1 MISKLKKLRGR
12 SLAELVDRG
21 RQAAAVL
28 AGRAG
33 IDKKPV
39 SDTEFLVSLGTGA
52 ATADELL
59 SYVRTRGFAN
69 FYPSFGDLKETIETL
84 RARFPEESE
93 LIITSAEKICIGRF
107 DLLGYTNLDFGAPV
121 PDWHLEPVSGK
132 RSPRKHWSEFDE
144 LDTAET
150 GDKKVTWELNRHQYF
165 SVLGRAYA
173 LSGDEGY
180 AETFA
185 SHVDDWLKENPYG
198 VGVNWVSSLEIAFR
212 LISWVW
218 ALAFFVDS
226 RHLSGDLLLRMLRCM
241 EHGGRHI
248 ETHLSTYSSP
258 NTHLTGE
265 ALGLY
270 MLGLCFPEFPAADR
284 WKRRGYAIL
293 LEELDKQ
300 VRDDGGHVE
309 QSSHYL
315 RYTLDFYLTL
325 LVLRKY
331 AGESV
336 ADVHISKLRKMLD
349 LLGFLTQPDGRL
361 PLIGDD
367 DGGRLHFLDERSIDD
382 PRSTIAAG
390 VVLLNDARFR
400 LSAGAATAEL
410 LWVTGVDGLQLFDEM
425 EPIPPSAMRRWFD
438 KSGYFCYRSA
448 WDERAV
454 HCVVD
459 CGEHGFLNG
468 AHAHADA
475 LSFVLSVGSFR
486 VFVDPGTYTYTA
498 DPEARDLFRSS
509 AAHNCVTI
517 NSRSSS
523 EPAGPFAWKKRA
535 SCTLRELIEGSESV
549 IFQGSHDGF
558 RPLGVDYDR
567 RMEFLASGPIIV
579 TDSFKTRASNSFEV
593 GFMLDPMIDVDQRC
607 ALKLHLRSKEGNR
620 SVLTIDTILADDL
633 ECLGW
638 KVARTKISPVYGA
651 AIDTLRISLTVTAD
665 REFQMVNR
673 IVPSEVG
680 I

>member
-28 AGRAG
+28 AERAG

-59 SYVRTRGFAN
+59 SYVRTRGLRK

-84 RARFPEESE
+84 RERFPEESE
-93 LIITSAEKICIGRF
+93 RTVARAEKICTGRF
-107 DLLGYTNLDFGAPV
+107 DLLGYTNLDFGAPI

-132 RSPRKHWSEFDE
+132 QSPRKHWSKFDD
-144 LDTAET
+144 LDPTET

-165 SVLGRAYA
+165 SFLGWAYA
-173 LSGDEGY
+173 FTGDDKY
-180 AETFA
+180 AEVFA
-185 SHVDDWLKENPYG
+185 AHIDSWLKENPYSI
-198 VGVNWVSSLEIAFR
+198 GVNWMSSLEIAFR
-212 LISWVW
+212 SISWVW
-218 ALAFFVDS
+218 ALAFFTGS
-226 RHLSGDLLLRMLRCM
+226 RHLSGDLLLRILRCM
-241 EHGGRHI
+241 ELGGRHI
-248 ETHLSTYSSP
+248 ETHLSSYSSP

-270 MLGLCFPEFPAADR
+270 VIGTCFPEFPAADR

-309 QSSHYL
+309 QSTHYL
-315 RYTLDFYLTL
+315 RYTVDFYLTL
-325 LVLRKY
+325 LVLRKH
-331 AGESV
+331 AGEAI

-349 LLGFLTQPDGRL
+349 LLASLAQPDGRM

-367 DGGRLHFLDERSIDD
+367 DGGRLHSLDHRPIDD
-382 PRSTIAAG
+382 PRSTIATGA
-390 VVLLNDARFR
+390 VLLNDAGFRF
-400 LSAGAATAEL
+400 SAGAATAEL
-410 LWVTGVDGLQLFDEM
+410 LWVTGASGLKKFDEI
-425 EPIPPSAMRRWFD
+425 EAISPNLTSRWFGD
-438 KSGYFCYRSA
+438 SGYFCYRSG
-448 WDERAV
+448 WDERAA
-454 HCVVD
+454 HCVVA

-475 LSFVLSVGSFR
+475 LSLVLSFGGQRIFS
-486 VFVDPGTYTYTA
+486 DGGTYAYTA
-498 DPEARDLFRSS
+498 DSTARDFFRSS
-509 AAHNCVTI
+509 AAHNCVTV
-517 NSRSSS
+517 NGRSSS
-523 EPAGPFAWKKRA
+523 EPAGPFAWRTKA
-535 SCTLRELIEGSESV
+535 NCILRELQDQGERV
-549 IFQGSHDGF
+549 IFHGAHDGF
-558 RPLGVDYDR
+558 RTLGVEYDR
-567 RMEFLASGPIIV
+567 RIEFHASGLIMI
-579 TDSFKTRASNSFEV
+579 TDSFRTNASNTFEL
-593 GFMLDPMIDVDQRC
+593 GFILDPMISVEQTGPRSVC
-607 ALKLHLRSKEGNR
+607 LRSKEGNR
-620 SVLTIDTILADDL
+620 SVLTIDTILADDV

-651 AIDTLRISLTVTAD
+651 TIDTLRISLTVTAD

-673 IVPSEVG
+673 IVPSEAR